1 MAVKQSVVEYLYNQA
16 FDVDED
22 IKRYLDKIESI
33 DRSTYKPFNHKIPHF
48 SNRSEQLKWEME
60 EIRRTRHGHNDISG
74 MMYLYTYYWKMKSKN
89 GGIIS
94 PEFRRCNSEFFNLI
108 ESCLYGE
115 HPEGLYPD
123 NRGKGVI
130 LVGRRRW
137 GKSYSLANAMYATVM
152 HNRYTDIGFT
162 SKTEKDMQEFFSKV
176 FKTGY
181 DNLPDFLR
189 ASTVSNTQDR
199 MEFAKRIKQK
209 DGSYRKAG
217 LNSTIFGRSPEPTSF
232 EGKGLRMVVYE
243 EPGKWDA
250 GQLQQN
256 WSYMLPALAADD
268 GITQQGVP
276 ILAGTAGDIGLNG
289 DDFKTF
295 WYKAE
300 EYGLERYFAAGWSGF
315 KIESDGFGNEN
326 IIEGIRYILD
336 EREKKKRISMRRYYD
351 FVVQYPLDPEEAFVI
366 VGETPF
372 NIDLINAQIA
382 SLDLDPPII
391 KEGSFIRNLD
401 GSVTFKPQQ
410 DGNCRIAEEP
420 QAGFVYAAGS
430 DPTDGA
436 VSTTNGSDVSFFI
449 AKGMVDEDYNAAVGA
464 VFQYTAKPDDIN
476 EAYEQCALACEYY
489 SVGGTTCTVLI
500 ERNRARML
508 TWFQENGYMHLLAR
522 RPKKADKTGVVRSR
536 VKEYGG
542 VMDEQ
547 TKQLLIGMEDD
558 DINANITNYKFVDL
572 LLDLA
577 RFNPHIK
584 GRKFD
589 RVDAWG
595 WTLLNLRT
603 VRQKSMFANKDDG
616 NDFMGLG
623 YTRDKS
629 GRIVRN

>member
-1 MAVKQSVVEYLYNQA
+1 MAVKQKMVDYLYNQA

-22 IKRYLDKIESI
+22 VKRYLQKIEHI
-33 DRSTYKPFNHKIPHF
+33 ERSTYKPFKHKIPHF
-48 SNRSEQLKWEME
+48 SNRSEQLKWEIE
-60 EIRRTRHGHNDISG
+60 EIRRTRYGHGGISG

-94 PEFRRCNSEFFNLI
+94 PEFRWCNSEFFNLI

-115 HPEGLYPD
+115 HPDGLYGD

-137 GKSYSLANAMYATVM
+137 GKSYSLANAMYATAI

-162 SKTEKDMQEFFSKV
+162 SKTEKDMQEFFAKV

-189 ASTVSNTQDR
+189 AGTVSNTQDKI
-199 MEFAKRIKQK
+199 EFAVKVKQK
-209 DGSYRKAG
+209 DGSYRKDG
-217 LNSTIFGRSPEPTSF
+217 LNTTIFGRSPEPTSF

-256 WSYMLPALAADD
+256 WSYTLPALASDD
-268 GITQQGVP
+268 GITRQGVP

-300 EYGLERYFAAGWSGF
+300 EYELERYFAAGYSGF
-315 KIESDGFGNEN
+315 KIEDDFGNEN

-336 EREKKKRISMRRYYD
+336 RREKEKRISMRRYYD
-351 FVVQYPLDPEEAFVI
+351 FIVQYPLDPEEAFII

-372 NIDLINAQIA
+372 NIDLINGKVAN
-382 SLDLDPPII
+382 LDLEPPII
-391 KEGSFIRNLD
+391 KEGKFIRD
-401 GSVTFKPQQ
+401 AAGKVQFKPQEGG
-410 DGNCRIAEEP
+410 DCRILEEP
-420 QAGFVYAAGS
+420 HAGFVYAAGS

-436 VSTTNGSDVSFFI
+436 VSTTNGSDLSFFI
-449 AKGMVDEDYNAAVGA
+449 AKGMIDEDYNAAAGA

-489 SVGGTTCTVLI
+489 SVGGNTCTVLI

-508 TWFQENGYMHLLAR
+508 TWFQENDYTHLLAR
-522 RPKKADKTGVVRSR
+522 RPKKVDKTGTTRSR
-536 VKEYGG
+536 IKEYGG

-547 TKQLLIGMEDD
+547 MKQLLVGMIDD
-558 DINANITNYKFVDL
+558 DINANIDHYNFVDL

-577 RFNPHIK
+577 RFNPHSK
-584 GRKFD
+584 DKKFD

-603 VRQKSMFANKDDG
+603 VRQKRAFAQKGDDDLFAGIGFKKDRNG
-616 NDFMGLG
+616 
-623 YTRDKS
+623 K
-629 GRIVRN
+629 IVRNL

>member
-1 MAVKQSVVEYLYNQA
+1 MAVKQKMVDYLYNQA
-16 FDVDED
+16 YDVDED
-22 IKRYLDKIESI
+22 VKRYLDKIEHVE
-33 DRSTYKPFNHKIPHF
+33 RSMYKPFKHKIPHF
-48 SNRSEQLKWEME
+48 TNKSEQLKWEFE
-60 EIRRTRHGHNDISG
+60 EIRRTRNGHGGISG

-89 GGIIS
+89 GGIML
-94 PEFRRCNSEFFNLI
+94 PQFRWCNSQFFNLI

-115 HPEGLYPD
+115 HPDGLYGD
-123 NRGKGVI
+123 NTGKGVI

-137 GKSYSLANAMYATVM
+137 GKSYSLANAMYATAI

-181 DNLPDFLR
+181 DNLPEFLR
-189 ASTVSNTQDR
+189 ASASSNTQDR
-199 MEFAKRIKQK
+199 IEFAKKIKQK
-209 DGSYRKAG
+209 DGTWRKAG
-217 LNSTIFGRSPEPTSF
+217 LNTTIFGRSPEPTSF

-256 WSYMLPALAADD
+256 WSYTLPALADDD
-268 GITQQGVP
+268 GITRKGVP

-295 WYKAE
+295 WYKAKD
-300 EYGLERYFAAGWSGF
+300 YGLEQFFAAGYSGF
-315 KIESDGFGNEN
+315 KIEDDMGNEN

-336 EREKKKRISMRRYYD
+336 QREKEKRQSLRRYYD
-351 FVVQYPLDPEEAFVI
+351 FIVQYPLDPEEAFII

-372 NIDLINAQIA
+372 NIDLINGQVAN
-382 SLDLDPPII
+382 LDLDPPII
-391 KEGSFIRNLD
+391 KRGFFRRDMDDKVVFVPKED
-401 GSVTFKPQQ
+401 G
-410 DGNCRIAEEP
+410 DCRILEEP
-420 QAGFVYAAGS
+420 QSGFMYAAGS

-436 VSTTNGSDVSFFI
+436 ISTSNGSDLSFFI
-449 AKGMVDEDYNAAVGA
+449 AKGMITDEYTAATGA
-464 VFQYTAKPDDIN
+464 VFQYTAKPEDIN

-489 SVGGTTCTVLI
+489 SVGGDTCTVLI

-508 TWFQENGYMHLLAR
+508 TYFQENGYKHLLAR
-522 RPKKADKTGVVRSR
+522 RPKKVDKGGVISSR

-547 TKQLLIGMEDD
+547 TKGLIIGMIDD
-558 DINANITNYKFVDL
+558 DINSNISNYKFADL
-572 LLDLA
+572 LMDCS
-577 RFNPHIK
+577 RYNPNSK
-584 GRKFD
+584 TKKFD

-595 WTLLNLRT
+595 WTLMNLKTKRH
-603 VRQKSMFANKDDG
+603 KKAFAHKTDDNFFQG
-616 NDFMGLG
+616 IGF
-623 YTRDKS
+623 TKDKS